1 MFPILV
7 VLYLQCSL
15 FVVAEIT
22 ANTTTGVLRGF
33 SPFPNVH
40 AYLGIPYAEPPLG
53 ALRFAPPQ
61 PVRSKVGMR
70 DCYRSSPGCFQH
82 QVLVAASDR
91 ETGVAESE
99 DILTINLVRSQACC
113 QEDLTYSSGSQ
124 QHQMIHSP

>member
-1 MFPILV
+1 MFPIIV
-7 VLYLQCSL
+7 VLYLQIPL
-15 FVVAEIT
+15 FVVAEII

-40 AYLGIPYAEPPLG
+40 AYLGIPYAEPPMG
-53 ALRFAPPQ
+53 DFRFAPPH
-61 PVRSKVGMR
+61 PVKNNAGVR

-99 DILTINLVRSQACC
+99 DMLTINLVRSPTC
-113 QEDLTYSSGSQ
+113 GRKV
-124 QHQMIHSP
+124 